1 MLCHCWQCYHCLFN
15 VKLLIPHSLFLRN
28 ILAFSFSLSVFPP
41 FLLFIDLLQGVSTVV
56 YHSTR
61 CQMRQLSWSYAAGKN
76 MTGHSWKTFS
86 GGFKRRLILFFK
98 NIIFQKFLF
107 SLYSY
112 SVLLIINYTFA
123 WENGYQSK
131 LLNFIVRKIRSAVCV
146 SDNNYS
152 VGATI

>member
-41 FLLFIDLLQGVSTVV
+41 FLLFIDLLQGVATVV

-76 MTGHSWKTFS
+76 ITGHSWKTFS

-112 SVLLIINYTFA
+112 SVLISGF
-123 WENGYQSK
+123 
-131 LLNFIVRKIRSAVCV
+131 FIVSTICSVSFSARYGKPPYI
-146 SDNNYS
+146 NQ
-152 VGATI
+152 TEW